1 MSKAIL
7 LSVLVALVLLPAW
20 AARDPHPTRGLK
32 RAVLL
37 MVAFNLVYAFAVL
50 VLVPRLGI
58 G

>member
-1 MSKAIL
+1 MSKLIL
-7 LSVLVALVLLPAW
+7 LSVLVAMVALPAW
-20 AARDPHPTRGLK
+20 AAREKNPRRALK

-37 MVAFNLVYAFAVL
+37 MVAFNLAYAFAVL

>member
-1 MSKAIL
+1 MSKLFL
-7 LSVLVALVLLPAW
+7 LSVLMAMVALPAW
-20 AARDPHPTRGLK
+20 AAREENPRRALK

-37 MVAFNLVYAFAVL
+37 MVAFNLAYAFAVL